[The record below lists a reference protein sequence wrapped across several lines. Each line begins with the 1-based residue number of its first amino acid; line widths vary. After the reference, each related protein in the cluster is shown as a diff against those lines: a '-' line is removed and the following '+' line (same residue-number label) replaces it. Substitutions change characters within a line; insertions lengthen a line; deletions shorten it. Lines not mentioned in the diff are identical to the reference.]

1 MPNLLSLELHG
12 NGLSGELPSE
22 MYDASKIQ
30 HLNVAMQYQYAFQC
44 QMSNGTL
51 VNTLYERGGVVG
63 EGQERVFNAG
73 LSGKVLGPAVNKWTS
88 MKGLHLF
95 DNSFY
100 GNMTDNLG
108 DLKYLG
114 EYACLVVVFCVTWG
128 VQNRLLTF
136 PLFALPSISY
146 TTIQCF
152 SELTIMSSPAWSP
165 LA

>member
-30 HLNVAMQYQYAFQC
+30 LLNVAMQYQYAFQC

-114 EYACLVVVFCVTWG
+114 EFIVCLLMLDFSPTRAVFPSG
-128 VQNRLLTF
+128 YNKQLQN
-136 PLFALPSISY
+136 
-146 TTIQCF
+146 TIWK
-152 SELTIMSSPAWSP
+152 I
-165 LA
+165 